1 MCNLDVHL
9 LLKDRDGNK
18 VIEYNSINADGQQFS
33 IDLAKSLL
41 EQFKEQD
48 NTRNF
53 RRYTDYDYDN
63 LKTQPRGADNF
74 DIQDQMSSMPE
85 WKNLLK
91 EAASLPL
98 NTIPVDTSAN
108 YTTSTDDLKTYST
121 PQMTENCIESHP
133 SSH

>member
-9 LLKDRDGNK
+9 ILKDRDGNK

-33 IDLAKSLL
+33 IDLVKSLL
-41 EQFKEQD
+41 EQYKEQD
-48 NTRNF
+48 NARNF

-91 EAASLPL
+91 VGASLPL
-98 NTIPVDTSAN
+98 NTIPVDTNAN
-108 YTTSTDDLKTYST
+108 
-121 PQMTENCIESHP
+121 
-133 SSH
+133 